1 MAVAVNQ
8 LDAASQSE
16 LRRETNTA
24 FLIPPKIMCSFS
36 LRPVF
41 LFTHSFTLLSRHLS
55 DQQHVLQSSRIM
67 PVTFQPVFSDGWAP
81 TITEPE
87 LMGFSSTDPD
97 DESASI
103 PISVVR
109 DDRPASGRR
118 VGGHYDDS
126 DADDLIHGNER
137 QSISPISK
145 GHHNHH
151 NHNNGS
157 NGHPVR
163 TGQSSS
169 PSPIESESLE
179 RDSPAGMTSDIE
191 QVEWLAELQSR
202 NAKVVKVLF
211 PRTANND
218 KELTVVRS
226 VHFA

>member
-1 MAVAVNQ
+1 
-8 LDAASQSE
+8 
-16 LRRETNTA
+16 
-24 FLIPPKIMCSFS
+24 
-36 LRPVF
+36 
-41 LFTHSFTLLSRHLS
+41 
-55 DQQHVLQSSRIM
+55 M

-87 LMGFSSTDPD
+87 LMGFSSSDPD

-118 VGGHYDDS
+118 DRGGGGQYDDS
-126 DADDLIHGNER
+126 DADDLIHGHER
-137 QSISPISK
+137 QSISPITK
-145 GHHNHH
+145 GHHNHNNH
-151 NHNNGS
+151 HHNNGN
-157 NGHPVR
+157 NGR
-163 TGQSSS
+163 SGQSSS

-179 RDSPAGMTSDIE
+179 RDSPVGLTSDIE

-211 PRTANND
+211 PRTANNE

-226 VHFA
+226 VHDACLSSPCSMFTSQTKESN